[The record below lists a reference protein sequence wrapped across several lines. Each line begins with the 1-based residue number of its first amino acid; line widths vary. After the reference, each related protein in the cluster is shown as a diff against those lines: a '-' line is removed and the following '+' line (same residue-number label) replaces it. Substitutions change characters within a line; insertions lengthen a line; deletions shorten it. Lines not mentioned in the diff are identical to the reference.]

1 MGNCCI
7 KTSKGPKVPLYGGS
21 VNDLD
26 YFARQKQMLKEFMVI
41 LEHLKEIK
49 NFKKIWIKKEAKK
62 RTNDD
67 NRLGKTR
74 NIKQLVKRVQSMR
87 LNKNAVEIAKIQSR
101 NQKMKMLE
109 RKALNLWD
117 NIDLESVKVP
127 EKKDI
132 RSRDLKHIIR
142 KDFDMIHWNVILR
155 IFQIHD
161 PEYRKI
167 KFMFFVDKIKKE
179 YDNKYNLLFDKKNIQ
194 GRQREER
201 DRISDE
207 S

>member
-1 MGNCCI
+1 
-7 KTSKGPKVPLYGGS
+7 
-21 VNDLD
+21 
-26 YFARQKQMLKEFMVI
+26 
-41 LEHLKEIK
+41 
-49 NFKKIWIKKEAKK
+49 
-62 RTNDD
+62 
-67 NRLGKTR
+67 
-74 NIKQLVKRVQSMR
+74 
-87 LNKNAVEIAKIQSR
+87 
-101 NQKMKMLE
+101 MKMLE